1 MHRDGY
7 SLLITGLAT
16 GTFRTSHVNIDS
28 DGDFNRLLLMSVAT
42 LPTAS
47 SRKFSK
53 NPLIAFYQSSIG
65 KKYVVAGTALLLILY
80 VLGHLVGN
88 LQIYMGQ
95 DRINAYAKFLHD
107 LGPIL
112 WVVRVILI
120 VAFITHIVATIQLA
134 QENRLAKPQKYAVA
148 GYQRSTMASRTM
160 LVSGLIVLCFVIY
173 HLLQFTVQVT
183 DPEFR
188 EVHDSLGRHDVY
200 RMLILGFRHPLVSL
214 FYIVGLFLL
223 TTHLSHGFASV
234 VQTLGINNRKIA
246 NFVSTGGQILAWVVF
261 AGYISIPVTILF
273 GIIR

>member
-1 MHRDGY
+1 
-7 SLLITGLAT
+7 
-16 GTFRTSHVNIDS
+16 
-28 DGDFNRLLLMSVAT
+28 MSVAT
-42 LPTAS
+42 LPTTRA
-47 SRKFSK
+47 RKFSK

-65 KKYVVAGTALLLILY
+65 KKYVVAVTALLLILY

-88 LQIYMGQ
+88 LQIYLGP

-112 WVVRVILI
+112 WVVRVILLA
-120 VAFITHIVATIQLA
+120 AFVIHIVATIQLA

-160 LVSGLIVLCFVIY
+160 IVSGLIVLCFVIY
-173 HLLQFTVQVT
+173 HLLQFTLQVT

-188 EVHDSLGRHDVY
+188 EVHDSIGRHDVY

-214 FYIVGLFLL
+214 FYVIALFLL

-246 NFVSTGGQILAWVVF
+246 NFVSTGGQTLAWVVF
-261 AGYISIPVTILF
+261 AGYISIPVTILL

>member
-1 MHRDGY
+1 MKD
-7 SLLITGLAT
+7 STNFLI
-16 GTFRTSHVNIDS
+16 
-28 DGDFNRLLLMSVAT
+28 MSVAT
-42 LPTAS
+42 LPTTPA
-47 SRKFSK
+47 RKFSK

-65 KKYVVAGTALLLILY
+65 KKYIVAVTALLLILY

-88 LQIYMGQ
+88 LQIYLGP

-112 WVVRVILI
+112 WVVRVILLA
-120 VAFITHIVATIQLA
+120 AFVIHIVATIQLA

-160 LVSGLIVLCFVIY
+160 IVSGLIVLCFVIY
-173 HLLQFTVQVT
+173 HLLQFTLQVT

-188 EVHDSLGRHDVY
+188 EVHDSIGRHDVY

-214 FYIVGLFLL
+214 FYVIALFLL

-246 NFVSTGGQILAWVVF
+246 NFVSTGGQTLAWVVF
-261 AGYISIPVTILF
+261 AGYVSIPVTILL

>member
-1 MHRDGY
+1 
-7 SLLITGLAT
+7 
-16 GTFRTSHVNIDS
+16 
-28 DGDFNRLLLMSVAT
+28 MSVAT
-42 LPTAS
+42 LPTTPA
-47 SRKFSK
+47 RKFSK

-65 KKYVVAGTALLLILY
+65 KKYVVAVTALLLILY

-88 LQIYMGQ
+88 LQIYLGP
-95 DRINAYAKFLHD
+95 DKINAYAKFLHD

-112 WVVRVILI
+112 WVVRVILLA
-120 VAFITHIVATIQLA
+120 AFVIHIVATIQLA

-160 LVSGLIVLCFVIY
+160 IVSGLIVLCFVIY
-173 HLLQFTVQVT
+173 HLLQFTLQVT

-188 EVHDSLGRHDVY
+188 EVHDSIGRHDVY
-200 RMLILGFRHPLVSL
+200 RMLILGFRQPLVSL
-214 FYIVGLFLL
+214 FYIIALFLL

-246 NFVSTGGQILAWVVF
+246 NFVSTGGQTLAWVVF
-261 AGYISIPVTILF
+261 AGYISIPVTILL

>member
-1 MHRDGY
+1 MD
-7 SLLITGLAT
+7 SNSFLA
-16 GTFRTSHVNIDS
+16 
-28 DGDFNRLLLMSVAT
+28 MSVAT
-42 LPTAS
+42 VPTGPA
-47 SRKFSK
+47 RKFSK

-65 KKYVVAGTALLLILY
+65 KKYVVAVTALLLILY
-80 VLGHLVGN
+80 VLGHLLGN
-88 LQIYMGQ
+88 LQIYMGP

-120 VAFITHIVATIQLA
+120 AAFVTHIAATIQLA
-134 QENRLAKPQKYAVA
+134 HENRLAKPRKYAVA

-160 LVSGLIVLCFVIY
+160 IVSGLIVLCFVVY
-173 HLLQFTVQVT
+173 HLLQFTLQVT

-214 FYIVGLFLL
+214 FYVVGLFLL
-223 TTHLSHGFASV
+223 TTHLTHGFASV

-246 NFVSTGGQILAWVVF
+246 NFVSIGGQTLAWVVF
-261 AGYISIPVTILF
+261 AGYVSIPVTILL
-273 GIIR
+273 GILQ

>member
-1 MHRDGY
+1 
-7 SLLITGLAT
+7 
-16 GTFRTSHVNIDS
+16 
-28 DGDFNRLLLMSVAT
+28 MSVAT
-42 LPTAS
+42 LPTTPA
-47 SRKFSK
+47 RKFSK

-65 KKYVVAGTALLLILY
+65 KKYVVAVTALFLILY

-88 LQIYMGQ
+88 LQIYLGP

-112 WVVRVILI
+112 WLVRVILLA
-120 VAFITHIVATIQLA
+120 AFVIHIVATIQLA

-148 GYQRSTMASRTM
+148 RYQRSTMASRTM
-160 LVSGLIVLCFVIY
+160 IVSGLIVLCFVIY
-173 HLLQFTVQVT
+173 HLLQFTLQVT

-188 EVHDSLGRHDVY
+188 EVHDSMGRHDVY

-214 FYIVGLFLL
+214 FYVIALFLL

-246 NFVSTGGQILAWVVF
+246 NFVSTGGQTLAWVVF
-261 AGYISIPVTILF
+261 AGYISIPVTILL

>member
-1 MHRDGY
+1 
-7 SLLITGLAT
+7 
-16 GTFRTSHVNIDS
+16 
-28 DGDFNRLLLMSVAT
+28 MSVAT
-42 LPTAS
+42 LPTARA
-47 SRKFSK
+47 RKFSK
-53 NPLIAFYQSSIG
+53 NPLVAFYQSSIG
-65 KKYVVAGTALLLILY
+65 KKYVVAVTALLLILY

-88 LQIYMGQ
+88 LQIYLGQ

-112 WVVRVILI
+112 WVVRVILLA
-120 VAFITHIVATIQLA
+120 AFVIHIVATIQLA

-160 LVSGLIVLCFVIY
+160 IVSGLIVLCFVIY
-173 HLLQFTVQVT
+173 HLLQFTLQVT

-188 EVHDSLGRHDVY
+188 EVHDSIGRHDVY

-214 FYIVGLFLL
+214 FYVIALFLL

-246 NFVSTGGQILAWVVF
+246 YFVSTGGQTLAWVVF
-261 AGYISIPVTILF
+261 AGYISIPVTILL